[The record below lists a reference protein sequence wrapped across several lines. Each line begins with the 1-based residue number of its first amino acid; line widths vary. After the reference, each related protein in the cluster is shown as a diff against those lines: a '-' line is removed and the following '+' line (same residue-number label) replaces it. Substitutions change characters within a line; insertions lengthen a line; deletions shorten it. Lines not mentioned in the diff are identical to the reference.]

1 MCGSHRNRQ
10 LGVAGVVDRQIHSGR
25 NRTAKCALRPA
36 IAGIS
41 GGNHHHH
48 TGFDEPIDLDAERTL
63 TASKPFRLKVVSD
76 THVDTVNPNAPA
88 VAIDLLDL
96 LDGSDQ
102 IARLAFAV
110 MPDIASSSNV
120 LEVTSPFSSRC
131 LVLAVMMPSAF
142 VISPAI
148 IPATC
153 VP

>member
-41 GGNHHHH
+41 GGNRHHH
-48 TGFDEPIDLDAERTL
+48 TGFDDPIDLDAERTL
-63 TASKPFRLKVVSD
+63 TASKPFRLKVVSN
-76 THVDTVNPNAPA
+76 THVYTVNPNAPA

-110 MPDIASSSNV
+110 
-120 LEVTSPFSSRC
+120 VTLFNQTETLGLYRHARYDAYPNSYKSRF
-131 LVLAVMMPSAF
+131 MY
-142 VISPAI
+142 
-148 IPATC
+148 
-153 VP
+153 

>member
-10 LGVAGVVDRQIHSGR
+10 LGVAGVVDRQIHPGR

-76 THVDTVNPNAPA
+76 THVDTVNANAPA

-96 LDGSDQ
+96 LDGSDE

-110 MPDIASSSNV
+110 VTQHFQAEELGLRRHARYQYGRASCRER
-120 LEVTSPFSSRC
+120 L
-131 LVLAVMMPSAF
+131 
-142 VISPAI
+142 
-148 IPATC
+148 
-153 VP
+153 